1 MIVSFFT
8 DNLFI
13 QTAVF
18 VVSSCVLILS
28 TKPLVNRYVHNKPTK
43 PTNVSSLIGTRGV
56 VTAEINPMKALGQ
69 VKVNG
74 QIWSAKCDEDIV
86 IAKDTEIEVTKVEGV
101 KLIVA
106 PVKAN

>member
-8 DNLFI
+8 DNIFI

-18 VVSSCVLILS
+18 VISACILVFF
-28 TKPLVNRYVHNKPTK
+28 TKPLVNKYVHNKPTK
-43 PTNVSSLIGTRGV
+43 PTNVSSLINTRGV
-56 VTAEINPMKALGQ
+56 VTFEINPIEGLGQ

-74 QIWSAKCDEDIV
+74 QIWSAKCDDDIV
-86 IAKDTEIEVTKVEGV
+86 LSKDTEIEVTKVEGV

-106 PVKAN
+106 PVK